1 MQHLTLEEVARLV
14 DEAPEPAEAE
24 HLRSCL
30 VCRRELDELR
40 RVTSELADLP
50 DPEPAP
56 DGWEA
61 LEARLLA
68 EGLMKTP
75 APVARPAARGGWRRG
90 TWLRLAAA
98 LALFV
103 LGGTAGA
110 LLWGGRD
117 VSPTQVA
124 ANPPADQPEV
134 AEPAR
139 PVGGSTGL
147 IPEEVLIRDAA
158 PEQAPDAGTSGA
170 RFASAGGEPRRT
182 RGAAPRRTAP
192 PPSAEEVRR
201 AERELADAEGA
212 YLAAI
217 ARYAQ
222 IADPA
227 SGADPL
233 TRLAALER
241 LVETTGKALERAP
254 EDPVIN
260 GYHLAALAERDEL
273 KRQIARASQAQ
284 WF

>member
-1 MQHLTLEEVARLV
+1 MQ
-14 DEAPEPAEAE
+14 
-24 HLRSCL
+24 
-30 VCRRELDELR
+30 
-40 RVTSELADLP
+40 
-50 DPEPAP
+50 
-56 DGWEA
+56 
-61 LEARLLA
+61 
-68 EGLMKTP
+68 TP
-75 APVARPAARGGWRRG
+75 APLAAARGGWAR
-90 TWLRLAAA
+90 TPWLRMAAA

-117 VSPTQVA
+117 AAPTQVA
-124 ANPPADQPEV
+124 SNPSVERPEV
-134 AEPAR
+134 TEPVR

-147 IPEEVLIRDAA
+147 VPEEVLIRDA
-158 PEQAPDAGTSGA
+158 PEQAAPQAGTGGA

-182 RGAAPRRTAP
+182 RAAAPRRAAP
-192 PPSAEEVRR
+192 PPSAAEVRQ
-201 AERELADAEGA
+201 AERELAEAEGA

-260 GYHLAALAERDEL
+260 GYHLAALAERDDL
-273 KRQIARASQAQ
+273 KRQIARASKAQ